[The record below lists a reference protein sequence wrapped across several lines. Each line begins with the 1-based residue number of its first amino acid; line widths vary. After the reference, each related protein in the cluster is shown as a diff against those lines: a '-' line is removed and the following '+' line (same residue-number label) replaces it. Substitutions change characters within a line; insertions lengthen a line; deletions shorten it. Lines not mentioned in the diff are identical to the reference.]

1 MSKVSATIYLT
12 TPSYPGSSNPT
23 SLAGIVRL
31 IQDHKTVAKEQV
43 VSENHFCNKCQG
55 NGFFWSHNSY
65 NEPVKEPCSMCGG
78 TGVLDAVVT
87 IEWKQQINKK

>member
-1 MSKVSATIYLT
+1 MSKVSEIINLT

-23 SLAGIVRL
+23 SIAGVVRL
-31 IQDHKTVAKEQV
+31 NQDRKTVAKEQV

-55 NGFFWSHNSY
+55 NGYFWTHNSY
-65 NEPVKEPCSMCGG
+65 NEPVKEPCPMCGG

-87 IEWKQQINKK
+87 IEWKQQINNK

>member
-1 MSKVSATIYLT
+1 MSKVSAMINLT

-23 SLAGIVRL
+23 SLAGVVRL
-31 IQDHKTVAKEQV
+31 NQDRKTVAKEQV
-43 VSENHFCNKCQG
+43 VSENHFCNRCQG

-78 TGVLDAVVT
+78 SGVLDAVVT
-87 IEWKQQINKK
+87 IEWKQQINNK

>member
-1 MSKVSATIYLT
+1 MSKVSAVINLT

-23 SLAGIVRL
+23 SIAGVVRL
-31 IQDHKTVAKEQV
+31 NQDRKTVAKEQV
-43 VSENHFCNKCQG
+43 LSENHFCNKCQG
-55 NGFFWSHNSY
+55 NGYFWTHNSY

-87 IEWKQQINKK
+87 IEWKQQINNK

>member
-1 MSKVSATIYLT
+1 MSKVSAMINLT

-23 SLAGIVRL
+23 SLAGVVRL
-31 IQDHKTVAKEQV
+31 NKDCKTVAKEQV
-43 VSENHFCNKCQG
+43 VSENHFCNRCQG

-87 IEWKQQINKK
+87 IEWKQQINNK

>member
-1 MSKVSATIYLT
+1 MSKVSAILNLT

-23 SLAGIVRL
+23 SIAGVVRL
-31 IQDHKTVAKEQV
+31 NQDRKTVAKEQV
-43 VSENHFCNKCQG
+43 VSQNHFCNRCQG

-87 IEWKQQINKK
+87 IEWKQQINNK

>member
-1 MSKVSATIYLT
+1 MSKVSAMINLT

-23 SLAGIVRL
+23 SIAGVVRL
-31 IQDHKTVAKEQV
+31 NQECKTVAKEQV

-55 NGFFWSHNSY
+55 NGYFWTHNSY

-87 IEWKQQINKK
+87 IEWKQQINNK

>member
-1 MSKVSATIYLT
+1 MSKVSEIINLT

-23 SLAGIVRL
+23 SIAGVVRL
-31 IQDHKTVAKEQV
+31 NQDRKTVAKEQV
-43 VSENHFCNKCQG
+43 ISENHFCNRCQG

-65 NEPVKEPCSMCGG
+65 NEPVKEPCPMCGG

-87 IEWKQQINKK
+87 IEWKQQINNK

>member
-1 MSKVSATIYLT
+1 MSKVSEIINLT

-23 SLAGIVRL
+23 SIAGVVRL
-31 IQDHKTVAKEQV
+31 NQEYKTVAKEQV
-43 VSENHFCNKCQG
+43 VSENHFCNRCQG

-87 IEWKQQINKK
+87 IEWKQQINNK

>member
-1 MSKVSATIYLT
+1 MSKASAIINLT
-12 TPSYPGSSNPT
+12 TPSYPGNSNPT
-23 SLAGIVRL
+23 SIAGVVRL
-31 IQDHKTVAKEQV
+31 NQDRKTVAKEQV

-55 NGFFWSHNSY
+55 NGYFWSHNSY

-87 IEWKQQINKK
+87 IEWKQQINNK

>member
-1 MSKVSATIYLT
+1 MSKVSAIINLT

-23 SLAGIVRL
+23 SIAGVVRL
-31 IQDHKTVAKEQV
+31 NQDSKTVAKEQV
-43 VSENHFCNKCQG
+43 VSQNHFCNRCQG

-87 IEWKQQINKK
+87 IEWKQQINNK

>member
-1 MSKVSATIYLT
+1 MSKVSAIINLT

-23 SLAGIVRL
+23 SIAGVVRL
-31 IQDHKTVAKEQV
+31 NQDRKTVAKEQV
-43 VSENHFCNKCQG
+43 VSQNHFCNRCQG

-87 IEWKQQINKK
+87 IEWKQQINNK

>member
-1 MSKVSATIYLT
+1 MSKASARINLT
-12 TPSYPGSSNPT
+12 TPSYPGNSNPT
-23 SLAGIVRL
+23 SIAGVVRL
-31 IQDHKTVAKEQV
+31 NKDCKTVAKEQV
-43 VSENHFCNKCQG
+43 VSENHFCNRCQG

-87 IEWKQQINKK
+87 IEWKQQINNK

>member
-1 MSKVSATIYLT
+1 MSKVSAVINLT

-23 SLAGIVRL
+23 SLAGVVRL
-31 IQDHKTVAKEQV
+31 NKDCKTVAKEQM

-55 NGFFWSHNSY
+55 NGYFWSHNSY

-78 TGVLDAVVT
+78 TGLLDAVVT
-87 IEWKQQINKK
+87 IEWKQQINNK

>member
-1 MSKVSATIYLT
+1 MSKVSAVINLT
-12 TPSYPGSSNPT
+12 TPSYPGSSNST
-23 SLAGIVRL
+23 SIAGVVRL
-31 IQDHKTVAKEQV
+31 NQDCKTVAKEQV

-55 NGFFWSHNSY
+55 NGYFWSHNSY

-87 IEWKQQINKK
+87 IEWKQQINNK